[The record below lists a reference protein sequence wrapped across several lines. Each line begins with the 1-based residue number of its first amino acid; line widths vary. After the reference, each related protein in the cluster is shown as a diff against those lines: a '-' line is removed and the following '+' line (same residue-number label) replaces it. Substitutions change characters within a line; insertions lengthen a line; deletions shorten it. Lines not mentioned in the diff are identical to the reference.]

1 MASYRFASRPSQ
13 GEAIAFEQGALK
25 VPANPVIPFVEG
37 DGTGPDIWR
46 ASVRVF
52 DAAVEKAYGG
62 ERKVSWMK
70 VFAGEE
76 SHAKH
81 GEWLPDETLEAF
93 KEFRVSIKG
102 PLSTPVGGGIRSLNV
117 MLRQVLDLYAC
128 IRPVRY
134 FEGVG
139 NPMKEPEKLNV
150 VIFRENTEDVY
161 AGIEWKAGSPE
172 ANELIEFIH
181 SKFGKDIRAN
191 SAIGIKPMSE
201 FGSRRLVKMAARY
214 ALENNRKSLTL
225 VHKGNIMKFTEGAFR
240 DWGYDEAAKAFPGQT
255 CTEAELSKGGGSRAR
270 RLSGREGSHRRR
282 DVPAAAASPRRV
294 RRHRDAEPERRLH
307 LGRGRRA
314 GRWSRDCARRQRRR
328 RPRGVRSDARHRAE
342 VREPRQDQ
350 PGQRDPLGRDDVR
363 VHGMEGSWQAD
374 RDGTRERDQ
383 EQAGHVR
390 SRTPDVRLDGGE
402 HLRFRRSDHQGDARL
417 RRASVHRIN
426 RAP

>member
-1 MASYRFASRPSQ
+1 MWRRIAYLGYTPSQQTLRIGMASYRFASRPSQ

-25 VPANPVIPFVEG
+25 VPDNPVIPFVEG

-70 VFAGEE
+70 VYAGEE

-161 AGIEWKAGSPE
+161 AGLEWKAGSAE
-172 ANELIEFIH
+172 ANELIEFIRDR
-181 SKFGKDIRAN
+181 FGKDIREH
-191 SAIGIKPMSE
+191 SAIGVKPMSA
-201 FGSRRLVKMAARY
+201 FGSKRLVEMAIRY
-214 ALENNRKSLTL
+214 ALKNNLPSVTL
-225 VHKGNIMKFTEGAFR
+225 VHKGNIMKFTEGGFR
-240 DWGYDEAAKAFPGQT
+240 DWGYEVAREKFSESIA
-255 CTEAELSKGGGSRAR
+255 TEADLGKAGTQARA
-270 RLSGREGSHRRR
+270 
-282 DVPAAAASPRRV
+282 D
-294 RRHRDAEPERRLH
+294 
-307 LGRGRRA
+307 
-314 GRWSRDCARRQRRR
+314 
-328 RPRGVRSDARHRAE
+328 
-342 VREPRQDQ
+342 
-350 PGQRDPLGRDDVR
+350 
-363 VHGMEGSWQAD
+363 
-374 RDGTRERDQ
+374 
-383 EQAGHVR
+383 
-390 SRTPDVRLDGGE
+390 
-402 HLRFRRSDHQGDARL
+402 
-417 RRASVHRIN
+417 
-426 RAP
+426 